1 MERTVEASS
10 SLQQKDF
17 FLCKI
22 IYSLREHLML
32 AFAHFSLSSAS
43 NLMDHVPLPHPPVVS
58 RQTHQGMGTA
68 PVLPAH
74 PEKQEQHQH
83 GEKKTLSYQSPAIN

>member
-10 SLQQKDF
+10 SLQQEDF

-58 RQTHQGMGTA
+58 LGKLIKAWGQPQCY
-68 PVLPAH
+68 
-74 PEKQEQHQH
+74 QHTQRSRSSTNMVR
-83 GEKKTLSYQSPAIN
+83 KKPFPINLQP